1 MSQVMQKEATSM
13 AEVEIGT
20 IFYASWGYDQTNIE
34 FYKVIRKTATMVEL
48 RAIGQIY
55 VESDSSMSEYV
66 MPDPEN
72 ELFKSDYMSRAEAQE
87 KGYKIIRE
95 QEGSESVCAEYPEI
109 SKHKVNFSYG
119 QASVKFASYKYAS
132 IFDGR
137 PKLQSHWA

>member
-13 AEVEIGT
+13 ADVEIGT

-55 VESDSSMSEYV
+55 VESASSMSEYV

-72 ELFKSDYMSRAEAQE
+72 ELFKSDYMTRAEAQE
-87 KGYKIIRE
+87 KGYKIIKE
-95 QEGSESVCAEYPEI
+95 TEGSESVCAEYPEI
-109 SKHKVNFSYG
+109 TKHKVNFKYG